1 VKEIVRT
8 DKAPA
13 PIGPYSQ
20 GTVGSGRLLFV
31 AGQTPK
37 DPKTG
42 QMPQE
47 FRAQVERCLENV
59 KAIVEVAGATM
70 ADVVRTNVY
79 LSDLANFAAF
89 NEIYARYFPQPSPA
103 RTTVGAVLPGGNVQ
117 VEIDAIAALAT
128 SP

>member
-1 VKEIVRT
+1 MKDIVRT

-20 GTVGSGRLLFV
+20 GVIGSGRLLFV
-31 AGQTPK
+31 AGQIPK

-59 KAIVEVAGATM
+59 KAIVEASGGTLAE
-70 ADVVRTNVY
+70 VVRTNVY
-79 LSDLANFAAF
+79 LADLANFSTF
-89 NEIYARYFPQPSPA
+89 NEIYARYFTQPFPA
-103 RTTVGAVLPGGNVQ
+103 RTTVGAALSAGVQ
-117 VEIDAIAALAT
+117 IEIDAVAALNG
-128 SP
+128 